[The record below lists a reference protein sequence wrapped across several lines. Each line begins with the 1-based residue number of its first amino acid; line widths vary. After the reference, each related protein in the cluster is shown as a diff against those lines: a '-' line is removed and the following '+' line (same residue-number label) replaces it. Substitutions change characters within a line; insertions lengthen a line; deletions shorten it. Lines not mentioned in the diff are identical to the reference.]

1 MYTVNRINFANNRII
16 NRVKALL
23 EEYSESISVEV
34 MSIVLY
40 GSRARGDNTSNSDYE
55 LLILL
60 ADDTPLKKFISFGEN
75 LKLALLKEKYINVK
89 LLFYTPGIFE
99 EILYEDEI
107 VGTFLYMICRENVI
121 LYDKYGTF
129 LSIRDRLPNN
139 NRKSEE
145 IFLSQCVEFSK
156 LFGSEK
162 WERKWER
169 ILMQFRYHNRRRRG
183 IY

>member
-1 MYTVNRINFANNRII
+1 MNRINFANNRII

-23 EEYSESISVEV
+23 EELSKSMSIEV

-40 GSRARGDNTSNSDYE
+40 GSRARGDNTSHSDYE

-60 ADDTPLKKFISFGEN
+60 ADDTPLEKFISLSEN
-75 LKLALLKEKYINVK
+75 LKLALLREKYINVK
-89 LLFYTPGIFE
+89 LLFYTAEIFE
-99 EILYEDEI
+99 EILYNDEI

-121 LYDKYGTF
+121 LYDRYGNF
-129 LSIRDRLPNN
+129 MAIRDRLVNN
-139 NRKSEE
+139 SIKSEE
-145 IFLSQCVEFSK
+145 VFLSQCVEFSK

-169 ILMQFRYHNRRRRG
+169 ILMQFKYNNRRRRR

>member
-1 MYTVNRINFANNRII
+1 MNRINFANNRII
-16 NRVKALL
+16 NRVKSLL
-23 EEYSESISVEV
+23 EEFSESMSVEV

-40 GSRARGDNTSNSDYE
+40 GSRARGDNTSHSDYE

-60 ADDTPLKKFISFGEN
+60 ADDTPLEKFISLSEN
-75 LKLALLKEKYINVK
+75 LKHAVLKEKYINVK
-89 LLFYTPGIFE
+89 PLFYTAEIFE
-99 EILYEDEI
+99 EILYKDEI

-121 LYDKYGTF
+121 LYDKYGSF
-129 LSIRDRLPNN
+129 LSIRDRLVNN
-139 NRKSEE
+139 NIKGEE
-145 IFLSQCVEFSK
+145 VFLSQCVEFSK

-169 ILMQFRYHNRRRRG
+169 ILMQFKYHSRRRRG

>member
-1 MYTVNRINFANNRII
+1 MNRINFANNRII
-16 NRVKALL
+16 NRVIKLL
-23 EEYSESISVEV
+23 EESSESISVEV

-40 GSRARGDNTSNSDYE
+40 GSRARGDNTSQSDYE

-60 ADDTPLKKFISFGEN
+60 ADETPLEKFILFSEN
-75 LKLALLKEKYINVK
+75 LKLILLKEKFLNVK
-89 LLFYTPGIFE
+89 PLFYTAEIFE
-99 EILYEDEI
+99 EILYKDKI

-129 LSIRDRLPNN
+129 MSIRDRLVSNS
-139 NRKSEE
+139 RKGEE
-145 IFLSQCVEFSK
+145 VFLSQCVEFSQ

-169 ILMQFRYHNRRRRG
+169 ILLQFKYQRRRRR